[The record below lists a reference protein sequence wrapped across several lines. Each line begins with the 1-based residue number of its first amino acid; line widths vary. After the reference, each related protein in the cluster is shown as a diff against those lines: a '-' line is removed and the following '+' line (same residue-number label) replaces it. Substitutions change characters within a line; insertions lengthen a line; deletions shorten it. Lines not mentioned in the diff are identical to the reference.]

1 MQKQLDFARGDNLAA
16 CGKYLDASYLPKP
29 GDVRVLSENIAKLTE
44 LKDDVNKLK
53 DELRVFDE
61 SLFDKTGRKLCP
73 GRSVHH
79 DFDVATIEKLNTMSR
94 ELSSFITSLSERDQE
109 VKNTF
114 KGLVLKAGTS
124 KSRKRKQNDRKA
136 RRRKEIRLEN
146 GRKAVFQKIAPDV
159 GTEEVMG
166 LTKKVDKGDLIIE
179 ELEGLAKREVKILS
193 DILESE
199 DHFITDEARKFILD
213 YLPVKE
219 DVESDQSSDSGDD
232 RDSSGRAIPIQL

>member
-73 GRSVHH
+73 GKSVHH

-94 ELSSFITSLSERDQE
+94 ELSSFITSLSER
-109 VKNTF
+109 
-114 KGLVLKAGTS
+114 
-124 KSRKRKQNDRKA
+124 
-136 RRRKEIRLEN
+136 
-146 GRKAVFQKIAPDV
+146 
-159 GTEEVMG
+159 
-166 LTKKVDKGDLIIE
+166 TK
-179 ELEGLAKREVKILS
+179 
-193 DILESE
+193 
-199 DHFITDEARKFILD
+199 
-213 YLPVKE
+213 
-219 DVESDQSSDSGDD
+219 
-232 RDSSGRAIPIQL
+232 